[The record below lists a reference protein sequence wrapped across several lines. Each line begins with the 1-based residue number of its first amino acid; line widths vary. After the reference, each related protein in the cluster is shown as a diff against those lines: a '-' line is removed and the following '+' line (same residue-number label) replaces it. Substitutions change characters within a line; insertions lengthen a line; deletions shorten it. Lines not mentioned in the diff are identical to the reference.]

1 MFVQTKDQVYLYDCD
16 DVIQIQYSKWAPL
29 EYTQKGCKFERKL
42 LLADS
47 NRQLIN
53 MKSAKNA
60 LVLYYAGGKMEILYT
75 KDLIAHTL
83 NPLREKMLNDD
94 GKLHELETLQRTHDF
109 KRISQAKTTENSL
122 FLSQVDNKSLLLS
135 QYIPL
140 PAFTEKENALAD
152 MFGEAKNSVFY
163 LIFISVL
170 LIQIFYRRNKIKK
183 ENEEA
188 QEKMGP
194 LEKSLLGRSPDG
206 KALSSKQLNEIR
218 DIDGMLGEMGNLGE
232 NMGLG
237 DISAKL
243 G

>member
-1 MFVQTKDQVYLYDCD
+1 MKKVLQ
-16 DVIQIQYSKWAPL
+16 
-29 EYTQKGCKFERKL
+29 
-42 LLADS
+42 ADS
-47 NRQLIN
+47 SRQLVN
-53 MKSAKNA
+53 MKSVKNA
-60 LVLYYAGGKMEILYT
+60 LVLYYAGGKMEVLYT
-75 KDLIAHTL
+75 KDLIGHVAS
-83 NPLREKMLNDD
+83 PLRVKMLNDD
-94 GKLHELETLQRTHDF
+94 GSLRELETLQKTHDF

-140 PAFTEKENALAD
+140 PAFTVKENAYD
-152 MFGEAKNSVFY
+152 DIFGEAKNSVFY

-170 LIQIFYRRNKIKK
+170 LIQIFYRKNKIEK
-183 ENEEA
+183 ETKEA

-206 KALSSKQLNEIR
+206 KALSKKQLDEIR

-237 DISAKL
+237 DIGAKF
-243 G
+243 GQ